1 MKQIKLFLTLLLLAS
16 VSDAKTSLFGE
27 ANGFTQISNT
37 ANGTSLQIEGYLSEF
52 GFRNETLLKGTTNAL
67 FDVTFGFEMLN
78 TNAVGTKAGL
88 IGLTGGYGEVAL
100 FYGDS
105 PLSELNDY
113 LRLMKND
120 PDQIT
125 AVYYQSGANNQN
137 LSVGMGFVDGLSYKS
152 PVFADY
158 LNVHVALIPA
168 EVAGGET
175 GLSLATHFD
184 NERTRVSGAF
194 EVNTESANR
203 QLLRL
208 IGEQELSNLTV
219 GLGLQV
225 ISNSVANTS
234 ARTYL
239 SFLKLPMNIASEKTN
254 VKAILSYNRVTDSAD
269 NTLSQLY
276 TSIVDEWEISD
287 KVSAYGFA
295 ELEMANDFDD
305 VTSYLGIG
313 MKMTF

>member
-1 MKQIKLFLTLLLLAS
+1 MKQLNLFLTLLLLAS

-27 ANGFTQISNT
+27 ANGFTQIANSE
-37 ANGTSLQIEGYLSEF
+37 NGTSLQIQGYLSEF
-52 GFRNETLLKGTTNAL
+52 GFRNETPLSGSTNAL
-67 FDVTFGFEMLN
+67 FDVTFGFELLN
-78 TNAVGTKAGL
+78 TSAVVTKSGQMG
-88 IGLTGGYGEVAL
+88 ITGDFGEVSL

-105 PLSELNDY
+105 PLSDLNDY

-120 PDQIT
+120 PDQINEM
-125 AVYYQSGANNQN
+125 YYQSGANNQN

-158 LNVHVALIPA
+158 LNVHVALVPA

-175 GLSLATHFD
+175 GLSLASHFD
-184 NERTRVSGAF
+184 NERTRVSGAI
-194 EVNTESANR
+194 EVNTESANT

-208 IGEQELSNLTV
+208 IGEQQLNNLTV
-219 GLGLQV
+219 GLGLQIV
-225 ISNSVANTS
+225 SNSAADTS

-239 SFLKLPMNIASEKTN
+239 SFLKLPMTIASEKTN
-254 VKAILSYNRVTDSAD
+254 LKAVLSYNRVTDAAD

-287 KVSAYGFA
+287 KLSAYGFA

-305 VTSYLGIG
+305 VTSYLGVG